1 MAFSRENHPV
11 FIRGN
16 TMTELA
22 PPENTRRGRIAF
34 KRIFPFI
41 FHPRREYERMSD
53 GGKATWLTPLLVLSI
68 LMLLRVVVTGFLR
81 ARAAAMGEVALP
93 PDWQWWTPDMQN
105 NYMQAMQA
113 TQGPVFNYIIPALTG
128 LAGLWFTWAVIS
140 ALLHL
145 TSTLLGGRGSMT
157 SALNVV
163 GWASLPLAVRD
174 LLRVIYMLIVRQP
187 IASPGLSGFVT
198 GTEGAALFLA
208 QFLKNLDLFMIWYA
222 ILLVLGFRLVDS
234 LPMKKAIL
242 GVLVMLIITLLAGA
256 GLGALFS
263 SLGGMM
269 VTRPFL

>member
-1 MAFSRENHPV
+1 
-11 FIRGN
+11 
-16 TMTELA
+16 MTELA
-22 PPENTRRGRIAF
+22 PPDNTRRGRIAF
-34 KRIFPFI
+34 KRIFAFI
-41 FHPRREYERMSD
+41 FHPRREYERMT
-53 GGKATWLTPLLVLSI
+53 GEERAAWLTPLLVLSI
-68 LMLLRVVVTGFLR
+68 LLLLRVVVTGFLR
-81 ARAAAMGEVALP
+81 AQAAAMGEVSLP

-163 GWASLPLAVRD
+163 GWASLPMAVRD
-174 LLRVIYMLIVRQP
+174 LLRVIYMLIVKHP

-198 GTEGAALFLA
+198 GTEGMALFLA
-208 QFLKNLDLFMIWYA
+208 QLLKNLDLFVIWYA
-222 ILLVLGFRLVDS
+222 ILLVLGFSLVDN
-234 LPMKKAIL
+234 LPVKKAIP
-242 GVLVMLIITLLAGA
+242 GVLIVLIASLLAGA
-256 GLGALFS
+256 GLGTLFS

>member
-1 MAFSRENHPV
+1 MIETTSKKQQWFDFKRLLAFLLHPRQE
-11 FIRGN
+11 FGTIAGQ
-16 TMTELA
+16 
-22 PPENTRRGRIAF
+22 RIA
-34 KRIFPFI
+34 
-41 FHPRREYERMSD
+41 
-53 GGKATWLTPLLVLSI
+53 AWLPPMVFLSLCSLLTVLVS
-68 LMLLRVVVTGFLR
+68 GFLR
-81 ARAAAMGEVALP
+81 ARAAAMGELTLP
-93 PDWQWWTPDMQN
+93 VDWQWWTPDMQN

-163 GWASLPLAVRD
+163 GWASLPLAARD
-174 LLRVIYMLIVRQP
+174 LLRVIYMLIVKHP

-208 QFLKNLDLFMIWYA
+208 QLLKNLDLFMIWYA
-222 ILLVLGFRLVDS
+222 VLLVLGFSLVDN
-234 LPMKKAIL
+234 LPAKKAIP
-242 GVLVMLIITLLAGA
+242 GVLVVLLIFLLAGA